1 MRQGQDRHEDKS
13 RWQELVSGGSVGI
26 ELVASVLIGTFIG
39 YRLDLYFHTKPWLMV
54 VGLFL
59 GALAGFYNL
68 YKVTIRDERRGED

>member
-1 MRQGQDRHEDKS
+1 MKQDQDKYEGKG
-13 RWQELVSGGSVGI
+13 RWQELVSTGSVGV
-26 ELVASVLIGTFIG
+26 ELVASVLIGAFIG

-68 YKVTIRDERRGED
+68 YKVTLRSEQKR